1 MNKAKKVQVTCGIES
16 VVVVVAVVT
25 SVAFAVVVVVVDD
38 DGDEDFSDSAENAN
52 QSFVE

>member
-16 VVVVVAVVT
+16 VVV
-25 SVAFAVVVVVVDD
+25 SVAFAVVVVD